1 LKIKLALAKTT
12 KIALFVKQK
21 KSMKNTKPNQLK
33 KALGFSFGIAILV
46 GSTIGVGILRTPGII
61 AGMLDNFWL
70 IIGCW
75 IVGGI
80 YVLIGVGSYAELAT
94 MLPKAGGSYNY
105 VKRAFGDYAGFI
117 TGWFD
122 YIANA
127 IAPAFFCIVI
137 SEYLVILFPNLEN
150 QTTVIAIAFLVAFT
164 ILHAGGV
171 KNGSIMQQITSVI
184 KVVFFVGLIIA
195 CFMYS
200 GVKINPIEKNTAAL
214 QIGVMI
220 GFFKSLQ
227 MVLGTYDGWVSGCFF
242 AEEDENPSKNIPKS
256 LYTGA
261 IIVILIYVVLNMA
274 FFYVMPVASLANS
287 QLAAS
292 DVSKVVFGEN
302 GGVIVT
308 IIAVFSLVS
317 ILNAFM
323 MIPSR
328 ILFGL
333 SRDGFFIQKGT
344 TVNKGGTPIVALL
357 ISASFTLILIC
368 IGSFEVLFLLGTFM
382 SFIVWSLAYCSLIK
396 LRISEPNLPRP
407 HKSWGYPYTSIVMI
421 VFSIL
426 LFCGFAYSDQ
436 KSFITISIITALSYP
451 LFLLIK
457 SNNKKE

>member
-1 LKIKLALAKTT
+1 
-12 KIALFVKQK
+12 
-21 KSMKNTKPNQLK
+21 MKNTKPNQLK
-33 KALGFSFGIAILV
+33 KALGFSFGIAIMV
-46 GSTIGVGILRTPGII
+46 GSTIGAGILRTPGAI
-61 AGMLDNFWL
+61 AGLLDNYWL

-75 IVGGI
+75 ILGGI

-105 VKRAFGDYAGFI
+105 VKRAFGDYAGFV

-150 QTTVIAIAFLVAFT
+150 QTTVIAIAFLIAFT
-164 ILHAGGV
+164 ILHSSGI

-184 KVVFFVGLIIA
+184 KVVLFVALIVA

-200 GVKINPIEKNTAAL
+200 GVKINPIEKNATAL
-214 QIGVMI
+214 QIGGII

-227 MVLGTYDGWVSGCFF
+227 MVLGTYDGWYAGSFF
-242 AEEDENPSKNIPKS
+242 AEEDENPSKNIPRS

-261 IIVILIYVVLNMA
+261 IIVMLIYVLINMA
-274 FFYVMPVASLANS
+274 FLYVMPIASLANS
-287 QLAAS
+287 PLAAS
-292 DVSKVVFGEN
+292 DVAKVVFGEN
-302 GGVIVT
+302 GAIIVT
-308 IIAVFSLVS
+308 IIAIFSLIS

-344 TVNKGGTPIVALL
+344 LVNKGGTPIVSLL
-357 ISASFTLILIC
+357 ISVLFSLLLIC
-368 IGSFEVLFLLGTFM
+368 IGSFEVLFSLSTFM
-382 SFIVWSLAYCSLIK
+382 VVIVWGLAYCSLIK

-407 HKSWGYPYTSIVMI
+407 YKSWGYPWTTIVMI
-421 VFSIL
+421 LFSTA
-426 LFCGFAYSDQ
+426 LFIGFAYSD
-436 KSFITISIITALSYP
+436 STSLLVIGVITLLSYP
-451 LFLLIK
+451 IFLLLTK
-457 SNNKKE
+457 RNKKV